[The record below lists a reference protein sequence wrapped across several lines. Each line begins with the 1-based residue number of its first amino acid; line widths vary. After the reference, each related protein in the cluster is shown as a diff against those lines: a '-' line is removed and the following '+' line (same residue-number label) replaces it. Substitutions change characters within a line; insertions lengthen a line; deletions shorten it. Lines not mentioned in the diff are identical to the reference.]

1 MKRREISQWMKT
13 QTVNWKGMRQLSLWH
28 FIGITHQYRVWSP
41 LASMFTRHLAHILLI
56 RCPSVA
62 VPSTMISSP
71 IQTSCAHCR
80 TQLHSREGLEM
91 DDVHEV
97 CLSQSSSNSVGANWT
112 TMKFNGI
119 GCSGRC
125 RDKAIPKTSHTN
137 GPILSRSRD
146 PRSPHSSSV
155 SDMTCLPQAHRQ
167 AGYCPRGNFKMLCN
181 FMAIRTALVHPNCLP
196 ALCLS

>member
-1 MKRREISQWMKT
+1 MAFHRHHASVSSMITPCINVCSASGT
-13 QTVNWKGMRQLSLWH
+13 HTVNQMPICCGSIH
-28 FIGITHQYRVWSP
+28 DDVEPNSD
-41 LASMFTRHLAHILLI
+41 ILRAL
-56 RCPSVA
+56 
-62 VPSTMISSP
+62 
-71 IQTSCAHCR
+71 QD
-80 TQLHSREGLEM
+80 SREGLEM

-125 RDKAIPKTSHTN
+125 RDKAIPKMSHTN

-181 FMAIRTALVHPNCLP
+181 FMAIRTALEHPNCLP